1 MYIGPKQIE
10 STQIL
15 EGKTFN
21 GNNIY
26 KVIYAGGDSE
36 IISETA
42 LNLMQT
48 EEPSDFTAARTK
60 QFNAIRKQLFPLI
73 GAYVS
78 SLALDTEEDKKAAS
92 KDFLEKSLILLAEY
106 SIKQRDIDVL
116 FDGMAGE
123 ITVGT
128 FKPIGNLVDEHYNRV
143 TNFLWTG
150 DDKKYIPGYHPIS
163 DITYLETKGF
173 LEKINPDEKSN

>member
-21 GNNIY
+21 GSNIY

-60 QFNAIRKQLFPLI
+60 QFNAIRKDLFPLI

-78 SLALDTEEDKKAAS
+78 SLALNTEEDKKAAS

-106 SIKQRDIDVL
+106 SNSHSQASKQCRHSFLCKAEGHYFEALLPTMLSPTRFVILKLQHKLVGDWGQNQNLQLVALKKLIIK
-116 FDGMAGE
+116 
-123 ITVGT
+123 
-128 FKPIGNLVDEHYNRV
+128 K
-143 TNFLWTG
+143 
-150 DDKKYIPGYHPIS
+150 
-163 DITYLETKGF
+163 
-173 LEKINPDEKSN
+173 